1 LAMSRQSWRSR
12 STLYMKAGS
21 PPQSGHFLTRRSSV
35 EYRIMGMVSNRGCN
49 PGHGWLRHCT
59 SISKVHVAPLPAR
72 PTDGS
77 GASPAAHH
85 GRCEW
90 DECCMHGVSDPKWN
104 GTRRARMMQ
113 GWWRQRALASFAR
126 LGRARAPVPT
136 QAGQAGGTFS
146 RAAGVSWILP
156 GIVGCTAFGSKAGT
170 VLDFDSSPRL
180 QQAATSDACKSL
192 MCRSSVR

>member
-1 LAMSRQSWRSR
+1 
-12 STLYMKAGS
+12 
-21 PPQSGHFLTRRSSV
+21 
-35 EYRIMGMVSNRGCN
+35 MVSNRGWD

-72 PTDGS
+72 PTT
-77 GASPAAHH
+77 AAAPALRLILAAAN
-85 GRCEW
+85 G
-90 DECCMHGVSDPKWN
+90 DECCMRGASDPKWN
-104 GTRRARMMQ
+104 GTRRARMMR
-113 GWWRQRALASFAR
+113 GWWRQRALASFVR
-126 LGRARAPVPT
+126 PGRARAPVPT

>member
-1 LAMSRQSWRSR
+1 MSRQSWRSR
-12 STLYMKAGS
+12 STLYMKTGS
-21 PPQSGHFLTRRSSV
+21 PPIGTFSYKTKLGGIQDYGYGIEPRLGPWPR
-35 EYRIMGMVSNRGCN
+35 
-49 PGHGWLRHCT
+49 LA
-59 SISKVHVAPLPAR
+59 APLHIESPRYTSHRCRPAQL
-72 PTDGS
+72 T
-77 GASPAAHH
+77 AAAPALRLILAAAN
-85 GRCEW
+85 G
-90 DECCMHGVSDPKWN
+90 DECCMRGASDPKWN
-104 GTRRARMMQ
+104 GTRRARMMR
-113 GWWRQRALASFAR
+113 GWWRQRALASFVR
-126 LGRARAPVPT
+126 PGRARAPVPT